1 MDWVNSLRF
10 CIITRGYSS
19 CFCARER
26 KKQLTTAW
34 NMRENGPKKY
44 WKKVERR
51 RCQQWRWNNFATRHR
66 PSCLVKRCRRSDSEI
81 VSLRDVSLRFRT
93 WRMASSAMMK
103 SWAILRTLKYV
114 YSKMIPCVSS
124 RASRIFADFCFF
136 ANSGDFV
143 SVSGS
148 SGVFSHSLLGLCY
161 RPNRTAGVCLCAY
174 DVRVC
179 VCLFCFVC
187 SYINGW
193 PIAYRRSTERLMD
206 RE

>member
-103 SWAILRTLKYV
+103 SWAILRTLKYIQRWYRAWAV
-114 YSKMIPCVSS
+114 EHLEFSPIFVFLQTLEILFLSRVPPVCFPIRCSGFAIGQIELRACACV
-124 RASRIFADFCFF
+124 
-136 ANSGDFV
+136 
-143 SVSGS
+143 
-148 SGVFSHSLLGLCY
+148 
-161 RPNRTAGVCLCAY
+161 RTTY
-174 DVRVC
+174 VC
-179 VCLFCFVC
+179 VCACSVSFVHILMVGP
-187 SYINGW
+187 SHTGV
-193 PIAYRRSTERLMD
+193 RLRD
-206 RE
+206 